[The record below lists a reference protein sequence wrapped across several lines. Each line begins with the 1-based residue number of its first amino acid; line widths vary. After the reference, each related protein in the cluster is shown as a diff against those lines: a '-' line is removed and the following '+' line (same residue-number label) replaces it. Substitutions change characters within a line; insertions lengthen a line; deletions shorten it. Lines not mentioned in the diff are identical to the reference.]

1 MRRLEFLVAKDPI
14 RDKTGDMVM
23 LSLLMS
29 LARVSN
35 SVTFVGLGAHPG
47 HVEGGVILPKPEA
60 RGVDLLR
67 RAMRSRRSLLHERFD
82 IPEMSEAVRR
92 STADAIVA
100 DHSYLAEPF
109 FAAQRDLPLYV
120 STVVSETLVW
130 RATHGIVGRLQA
142 GAIRRDE
149 LRAAR
154 AATAVA
160 TYDAEEAADYRA
172 SGVGRATWLEV
183 TLPPRDDLPARD
195 LSMPRLAFVGDR
207 KWAPNAEGLR
217 VLLGLWP
224 RIAEGIP
231 GAELWIIGRPAE
243 ELSLPDG
250 VRDLGFVPDLDAAL
264 ASCRG
269 ILAPIRTGGG
279 VRVKVLESVSQGLPV
294 VGTTEAV
301 GSLGPLLGLDVAETD
316 EQFVD
321 SARQLLLD
329 PVFAVAEGRR
339 VDERNRSL
347 WSEGVP
353 HRSVETWL
361 A

>member
-183 TLPPRDDLPARD
+183 TLPPRDDLPHATFRCRGWR
-195 LSMPRLAFVGDR
+195 SSVIANGHRMPRVCECSWVCGHAS
-207 KWAPNAEGLR
+207 
-217 VLLGLWP
+217 P
-224 RIAEGIP
+224 R
-231 GAELWIIGRPAE
+231 
-243 ELSLPDG
+243 
-250 VRDLGFVPDLDAAL
+250 GFPVP
-264 ASCRG
+264 SC
-269 ILAPIRTGGG
+269 
-279 VRVKVLESVSQGLPV
+279 
-294 VGTTEAV
+294 
-301 GSLGPLLGLDVAETD
+301 GSLGGRPRSFRCPMESVTWVSCPIWMRRSPVAAASSLR
-316 EQFVD
+316 
-321 SARQLLLD
+321 SA
-329 PVFAVAEGRR
+329 PAGASG
-339 VDERNRSL
+339 
-347 WSEGVP
+347 
-353 HRSVETWL
+353 
-361 A
+361 